1 MSKITYII
9 ELANKIER
17 GRCVGNLYGVARY
30 IDGCRN
36 TWVLQ
41 PQPSEEL
48 AEQTKQRL
56 RDEQEA
62 SK

>member
-1 MSKITYII
+1 MPMITYKL

-36 TWVLQ
+36 TYVLE
-41 PQPSEEL
+41 PQPSEEVAVAFL
-48 AEQTKQRL
+48 ADIKKR
-56 RDEQEA
+56 
-62 SK
+62 